1 MELKVKHF
9 NELTLSELY
18 EIMRSRQ
25 EVFVVEQDCVYLD
38 ADGKDKNAYH
48 VFIEDEGKVIAA
60 LRVLDRGV
68 SYSDASI
75 GRVITTRRGEGLGE
89 KIIRVGIEVAKE
101 KYGAD
106 KIRISAQVQASGF
119 YKKYGFKQVS
129 EVYLED
135 GIDHYEML
143 LETGI

>member
-1 MELKVKHF
+1 MELKIKHF
-9 NELTLSELY
+9 SELTLNELY

-48 VFIEDEGKVIAA
+48 VFIEEDGKVTAA

-68 SYSDASI
+68 SYKDVSI
-75 GRVITTRRGEGLGE
+75 GRVITTKRGTGLGE
-89 KIIRVGIEVAKE
+89 KIILAGIEVAKE
-101 KYGAD
+101 KYRAD
-106 KIRISAQVQASGF
+106 IIRISAQVQASGF

-129 EVYLED
+129 EIYLED
-135 GIDHYEML
+135 GIDHYEMV
-143 LETGI
+143 LETGL

>member
-1 MELKVKHF
+1 MEVKVKHF
-9 NELTLSELY
+9 SELTLDELY
-18 EIMRSRQ
+18 ELMRARQ

-48 VFIEDEGKVIAA
+48 VFIEEDGKILAA

-68 SYSDASI
+68 SYKDVSI
-75 GRVITTRRGEGLGE
+75 GRVITTRRGAGLGGE
-89 KIIRVGIEVAKE
+89 IIKAGIEVAKE
-101 KYGAD
+101 KFGAD
-106 KIRISAQVQASGF
+106 IIRISAQVQASGF

-129 EVYLED
+129 DIYLED
-135 GIDHYEML
+135 NIDHFEMV

>member
-1 MELKVKHF
+1 MELKIKHF

-18 EIMRSRQ
+18 EIMKSRQ

-48 VFIEDEGKVIAA
+48 VFIEEGGKVIAA

-68 SYSDASI
+68 SYDDASI
-75 GRVITTRRGEGLGE
+75 GRVITTRRGEGVGE
-89 KIIRVGIEVAKE
+89 KIIRAGIEVAKE

-129 EVYLED
+129 DIYLED
-135 GIDHYEML
+135 GIDHYEMV

>member
-1 MELKVKHF
+1 MELKIKHF

-18 EIMRSRQ
+18 EIMKSRQ

-48 VFIEDEGKVIAA
+48 VFIEEGGKVIAA

-68 SYSDASI
+68 SYDDASI
-75 GRVITTRRGEGLGE
+75 GRVITTRRGEGVGE
-89 KIIRVGIEVAKE
+89 KIIRAGIEVAKE

-106 KIRISAQVQASGF
+106 KIRLSAQVQASGF

-129 EVYLED
+129 DIYLED
-135 GIDHYEML
+135 GIDHYEMV

>member
-1 MELKVKHF
+1 MELKIKHF

-18 EIMRSRQ
+18 EIMKSRQ

-48 VFIEDEGKVIAA
+48 VFIEEGGKVIAA

-68 SYSDASI
+68 SYDDASI
-75 GRVITTRRGEGLGE
+75 GRVITTRRGEGFGE
-89 KIIRVGIEVAKE
+89 KIIRAGIEVAKE

-129 EVYLED
+129 DIYLED
-135 GIDHYEML
+135 GIDHYEMV

>member
-1 MELKVKHF
+1 MELKIKHF
-9 NELTLSELY
+9 SELTLDELY
-18 EIMRSRQ
+18 EIMRARQ

-48 VFIEDEGKVIAA
+48 VFIEENGKILAA

-68 SYSDASI
+68 SYADVSI
-75 GRVITTRRGEGLGE
+75 GRVITTRRGSGLGE
-89 KIIRVGIEVAKE
+89 KIILAGIKTAKE
-101 KYGAD
+101 KFGAD

-129 EVYLED
+129 DIYLED
-135 GIDHYEML
+135 NIDHFEMV
-143 LETGI
+143 LEV